1 MTPRPAQIS
10 SLRVARKLGIA
21 LAGLCVVGIGLVL
34 PIPGTGIILIP
45 VGLAI
50 LATEFLWAGK
60 LNRLLRRLVRRPRL
74 TLL

>member
-1 MTPRPAQIS
+1 MTRRPAQIT
-10 SLRVARKLGIA
+10 SLRVARKLGVA

-34 PIPGTGIILIP
+34 PIPGTGVVLVPI
-45 VGLAI
+45 GLAI

-60 LNRLLRRLVRRPRL
+60 LNRLIRRLVRRPRL